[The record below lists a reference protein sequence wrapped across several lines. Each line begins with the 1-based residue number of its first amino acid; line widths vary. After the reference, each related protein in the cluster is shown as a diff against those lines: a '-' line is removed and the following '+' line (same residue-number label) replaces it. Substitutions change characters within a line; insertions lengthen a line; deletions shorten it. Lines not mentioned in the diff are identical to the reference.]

1 VNSPGIG
8 ESTPHAAFQA
18 EEAELRALPWMVR
31 ATVVTLAALAAGRL
45 LESRPVLSWALYA
58 AAYLA
63 GGFFSVQEA
72 WRALRRREFDV
83 NALMVAAALGAAAL
97 GEPFEGAILMFLFS
111 LSSTLETFAMS
122 CTHASIRALLDLT
135 PRTARVIREQDG
147 RRVDVDVPVDEVRVG
162 DLVRVRPGEQI
173 PADGVVVE
181 GHSEVNQSTITGE
194 AMPVEQA
201 PGGRVFAGTL
211 NGQGGLIVEVSHAA
225 ADSTLARIVEIVAQA
240 RERKARSQDLTDR
253 VIGKYYAWAVVGMTL
268 LAVAIPL
275 LYLGGDVK
283 TTVYRAMTLMVVA
296 SPCAVVISIPASL
309 LSALAAAA
317 RGGVLFKGGV
327 HMEAASQVKV
337 IAFDKTGTLTTG
349 RPGVASVVTFTE
361 DFADMVG
368 LGGDLGSSRQDYI
381 GPMTRA
387 QTCLLCVSAAV
398 EKYSEHPIAQAILRA
413 AGERGLELPPVEG
426 FRAIAGSGAF
436 GVVRGHRVRVGKP
449 ASFGDLPPE
458 EAQRVA
464 AEQEQGRSVVLVG
477 DDSRRWGMISLEDTV
492 RLEAAMTVAEL
503 KKAGIERVVL
513 LTGDNRVVSERLGR
527 ELGADEVHSELLPEQ
542 KVTVVRMLRERYGH
556 VAMVGDGVNDAP
568 ALASAELG
576 IAMGAAGAD
585 VALESADVVLMS
597 NDLSRLPGV
606 LRLARRARVVV
617 RQNLAFAFAVAG
629 VLVVLA
635 LSGTIVLPVG
645 VIGHEGSTLLVVANG
660 LRLLLPWR

>member
-1 VNSPGIG
+1 M
-8 ESTPHAAFQA
+8 STQVRVATTPRGAFLA

-31 ATVVTLAALAAGRL
+31 ATAVTLVALAAGRL
-45 LESRPVLSWALYA
+45 LGRSPALAWALYA
-58 AAYLA
+58 VAYLA

-72 WRALRRREFDV
+72 WQALRRREFDV

-111 LSSTLETFAMS
+111 LSNTLETFAMS
-122 CTHASIRALLDLT
+122 RTHASIRALLDLT

-147 RRVDVDVPVDEVRVG
+147 RRVDIDVPVEEVRVG
-162 DLVRVRPGEQI
+162 DFVRVRPGEQI

-181 GHSEVNQSTITGE
+181 GHSEVNQATITGE
-194 AMPVEQA
+194 AMPVDKV

-211 NGQGGLIVEVSHAA
+211 NGQGGLIVEVAHAA

-268 LAVAIPL
+268 LAIAIPL
-275 LYLGGDVK
+275 LFLGRDIK

-317 RGGVLFKGGV
+317 RGGVLFKGGA

-349 RPGVASVVTFTE
+349 RPSVASVVPFTE
-361 DFADMVG
+361 DSADFVG
-368 LGGDLGSSRQDYI
+368 HGVHSCRPRHDYI
-381 GPMTRA
+381 GPMTGA
-387 QTCLLCVSAAV
+387 QTCLLCASAAV
-398 EKYSEHPIAQAILRA
+398 EKYSEHPIARAILQA
-413 AGERGLELPPVEG
+413 AEERGLDLPPVEG
-426 FRAIAGSGAF
+426 FRAITGSGAL
-436 GVVRGHRVRVGKP
+436 GVVRGRRVRVGKP
-449 ASFGDLPPE
+449 GSFGALPPDVE
-458 EAQRVA
+458 ERVA
-464 AEQEQGRSVVLVG
+464 AEQELGRSVVLVG
-477 DDSRRWGMISLEDTV
+477 DEARAWGMISVADTV

-513 LTGDNRVVSERLGR
+513 LTGDNRVVAQRLGR
-527 ELGADEVHSELLPEQ
+527 EMGVDEVHSELLPEQ
-542 KVTVVRMLRERYGH
+542 KVAVVRTLRERYGH
-556 VAMVGDGVNDAP
+556 VAMVGDGINDAP
-568 ALASAELG
+568 ALASADLG

-585 VALESADVVLMS
+585 VALESADIVLMS
-597 NDLSRLPGV
+597 DDLSLLPGV
-606 LRLARRARVVV
+606 LRLARRARAIV
-617 RQNLAFAFAVAG
+617 RQNLTFAFAVAG

-635 LSGTIVLPVG
+635 LFGTIILPVG